1 MCAIVQDFLPL
12 LITDIHSIVKTDC
25 RNRAFFQ
32 IKGLDL
38 VHVNMQKWVHQNGH
52 ECYTAASAPHAGELR
67 CSHSGRDMPGIFL
80 AYFPFGRYGIM
91 AGGGSSLLGLALAS
105 RTYSLGRQVKQCDV

>member
-1 MCAIVQDFLPL
+1 
-12 LITDIHSIVKTDC
+12 
-25 RNRAFFQ
+25 
-32 IKGLDL
+32 
-38 VHVNMQKWVHQNGH
+38 
-52 ECYTAASAPHAGELR
+52 
-67 CSHSGRDMPGIFL
+67 MPGIFL